1 MFLTS
6 KIKLLK
12 VSLGLLLGIL
22 LALSSSVNSS
32 AQFNKNE
39 YVAVVL
45 GDSLSAGYGV
55 KIQESWPSILENNLN
70 SMGMKIKIIN
80 AGISGDTTSGGLYRL
95 PKLLNE
101 HKPKLVII
109 ELGGNDGLRGMSIK
123 QVIKKNL
130 DEMIRMSLDE
140 GSKVALIGVELPPNY
155 GARYTDNFKN
165 MYVDLANQYNLTL
178 VQGSIKEMVSLSLMQ
193 ADGIHPNIK
202 GHMQI
207 EEEVRSKILSLLH

>member
-1 MFLTS
+1 M
-6 KIKLLK
+6 
-12 VSLGLLLGIL
+12 GLLLGIL

-32 AQFNKNE
+32 TQFNKNE

-55 KIQESWPSILENNLN
+55 KIQESWPSILQNNLN
-70 SMGMKIKIIN
+70 SKGVNIKVIN

-95 PKLLNE
+95 PKLLKE
-101 HKPKLVII
+101 HKPKLVIL

-123 QVIKKNL
+123 KVIKKNL

-165 MYVDLANQYNLTL
+165 MYEDLATLYNLTL
-178 VQGSIKEMVSLSLMQ
+178 VQGSIKEMVSLNLMQ
-193 ADGIHPNIK
+193 ADGIHPNVE
-202 GHMQI
+202 GHLQI
-207 EEEVRSKILSLLH
+207 EEEVRSKILSLLD

>member
-55 KIQESWPSILENNLN
+55 KIQESWPSILEHNLN
-70 SMGMKIKIIN
+70 TKGMNIKIIN
-80 AGISGDTTSGGLYRL
+80 A
-95 PKLLNE
+95 
-101 HKPKLVII
+101 
-109 ELGGNDGLRGMSIK
+109 
-123 QVIKKNL
+123 
-130 DEMIRMSLDE
+130 
-140 GSKVALIGVELPPNY
+140 
-155 GARYTDNFKN
+155 
-165 MYVDLANQYNLTL
+165 
-178 VQGSIKEMVSLSLMQ
+178 
-193 ADGIHPNIK
+193 
-202 GHMQI
+202 
-207 EEEVRSKILSLLH
+207 

>member
-12 VSLGLLLGIL
+12 ISLGLLLGIL

-32 AQFNKNE
+32 ASLNKNE

-70 SMGMKIKIIN
+70 SKGVNIRIIN

-95 PKLLNE
+95 PKLLKE
-101 HKPKLVII
+101 HKPKLVIL

-123 QVIKKNL
+123 KVIRKNL
-130 DEMIRMSLDE
+130 DTMIRMSLDVE
-140 GSKVALIGVELPPNY
+140 SKVLLIGVELPPNY
-155 GARYTDNFKN
+155 GATYIDNFKN
-165 MYVDLANQYNLTL
+165 MYVDLATQYNLPL
-178 VQGSIKEMVSLSLMQ
+178 VQGSIKEMVSLNLMQ
-193 ADGIHPNIK
+193 EDGIHPNIK
-202 GHMQI
+202 GHLQI
-207 EEEVRSKILSLLH
+207 EEEVKSKILSLLD